1 MGLIVDAP
9 APRQT
14 TAKTGPDRP
23 RSAVTSAR
31 PLSHNLNGQ
40 RLGRKGRDTRERI
53 LAATRELLA
62 GPDDAPMSL
71 SAVARKASLGMTS
84 LYVYFNDLTELLLA
98 VLEPVM
104 ATAEESYVSL
114 LRSYWPDD
122 ELGARALEFVEGY
135 YGFWV
140 RHSRLLHLRNN
151 MADLQDERMMLHRV
165 YSAQP
170 VMRFMVEQMNGG
182 LDSPGSPVFSMAT
195 ALMTGL
201 ERVVTVT
208 TDDKLQSLL
217 HARFSSNH
225 THLLHAQARMLELG
239 VRDFRVQRER
249 EWAGA

>member
-1 MGLIVDAP
+1 VAP
-9 APRQT
+9 VASRAT
-14 TAKTGPDRP
+14 TASRAAAAGP
-23 RSAVTSAR
+23 VR

-62 GPDDAPMSL
+62 GVDETPISL

-114 LRSYWPDD
+114 LRSHWPDN
-122 ELGARALEFVEGY
+122 ELGARTLEFVEGY

-165 YSAQP
+165 HSAQP
-170 VMRFMVEQMNGG
+170 VMRLMVEQMNGG
-182 LDSPGSPVFSMAT
+182 QDALGSPVFSMAT

-208 TDDKLQSLL
+208 TDDRLQNLL

-225 THLLHAQARMLELG
+225 AHLLRAQARMIELS

-249 EWAGA
+249 GWAEAN

>member
-1 MGLIVDAP
+1 MDAP
-9 APRQT
+9 VSKTT
-14 TAKTGPDRP
+14 TAKPDVR
-23 RSAVTSAR
+23 RSGGGAPVK

-53 LAATRELLA
+53 LAATRELLE
-62 GPDDAPMSL
+62 GPDEAPVSL

-104 ATAEESYVSL
+104 ATAEDAYVSL
-114 LRSYWPDD
+114 LRTHWPDD
-122 ELGARALEFVEGY
+122 ELGARALGFVQGY

-140 RHSRLLHLRNN
+140 RNTRLLHLRNN

-165 YSAQP
+165 HSAQP
-170 VMRFMVEQMNGG
+170 VMRLMVEQMDGG
-182 LDSPGSPVFSMAT
+182 QDAPGSPVFSMAT

-208 TDDKLQSLL
+208 TDDRLQNLL

-225 THLLHAQARMLELG
+225 THLLSAQARMLELG

-249 EWAGA
+249 EWAGG